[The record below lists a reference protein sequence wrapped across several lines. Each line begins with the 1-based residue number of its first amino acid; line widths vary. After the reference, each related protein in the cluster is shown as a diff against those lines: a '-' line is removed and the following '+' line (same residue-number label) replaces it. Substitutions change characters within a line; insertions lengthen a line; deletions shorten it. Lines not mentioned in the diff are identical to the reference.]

1 MHLSDEQLLEL
12 LLSEKKGPVNEGL
25 RHIYQEY
32 FPLIRSL
39 VTSNSG
45 SAENA
50 ADVFQEAIIVLMRQL
65 RNGRFERKSSLRGFL
80 YGISR
85 NIWLKELRKKSL
97 KTVSLTEVSDQLLIE
112 SDGYDS
118 TVFADRKHKIGAFVS
133 RLDENCRALLRAFY
147 YQRHSVK
154 EIMRIFDIESE
165 SAVKNRKYRCMKKLI
180 GLVNKENLSRSSFE
194 GQ

>member
-12 LLSEKKGPVNEGL
+12 LLSENKGHVNEGL
-25 RHIYQEY
+25 RHIYKEY

-39 VTSNSG
+39 VTTNSG

-65 RNGRFERKSSLRGFL
+65 RNGRFEGKSSLRGFL

-85 NIWLKELRKKSL
+85 NIWLKELRRRSVR
-97 KTVSLTEVSDQLLIE
+97 TISLTELSDDLAAEAAGFEQAA
-112 SDGYDS
+112 
-118 TVFADRKHKIGAFVS
+118 FAERKYKVGAFVK

-147 YQRHSVK
+147 YQRHSVR
-154 EIMRIFDIESE
+154 EIMQIFGIDSE

-180 GLVNKENLSRSSFE
+180 AMVNEEKLSRSSFE
-194 GQ
+194 DH